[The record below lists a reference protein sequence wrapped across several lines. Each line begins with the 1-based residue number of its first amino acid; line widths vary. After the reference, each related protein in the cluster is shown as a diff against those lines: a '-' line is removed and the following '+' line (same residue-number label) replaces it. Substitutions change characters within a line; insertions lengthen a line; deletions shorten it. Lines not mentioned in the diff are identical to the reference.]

1 MDIFT
6 QISLLVVFAALVSLI
21 MRWLKQPLIIGY
33 ILTGVLVGPS
43 VLSVIKSPTTME
55 TFSSIGIALLLF
67 IVGLGLNPR
76 VIKDIGKVASIA
88 GIAQI
93 LLSAGTGYVVG
104 LAFGLNIVESLF
116 IGVALAF
123 SSTIIILKLL
133 SDKKE
138 LTRLYGKIA
147 TGLLLI
153 QDVLATIALLF
164 VTANST
170 EGGFSASHL
179 LVLFVKGAI
188 VAGGLLL
195 IGNIILPRYHKM
207 IAGSQEFLFL
217 FAVGWGFGG
226 AALFQYLGF
235 SLEIGALLSGVAL
248 ASLPYSQ
255 EIGSRLRPL
264 RDFFVIVFF
273 ISLGAQLSF
282 NNLLPL
288 VPILIALSLVV
299 IIMKPVIVMV
309 IMGLMGYTK
318 RTSFKTAITM
328 GQVSEFSIVFVIIGF
343 KAELISAT
351 LVNIVT
357 ILALVSIA
365 ASTYMMIYSD
375 KIFSLIEN
383 SLNLFERKKPKSD
396 HEIKQAYELML
407 FGYQKGGHEFV
418 KVFKALKKRYV
429 VIDYDPE
436 VIDTIDSRRIPYI
449 YGDAMDIELLD
460 EIGISKSKLIVSTI
474 SDFNTNKFLIKS
486 IAKINPVAVI
496 IVSADNL
503 DQAAELY
510 DLGASYVSIPHYIG
524 SEKIGSFIKKSHLKK
539 SEFKKYR
546 KQHLAW
552 IETRYK
558 LLKNE
563 ALISDECD
571 DDSQ

>member
-6 QISLLVVFAALVSLI
+6 QISLLVVFAALVSLV

-43 VLSVIKSPTTME
+43 VLSIIKSPTTME

-88 GIAQI
+88 GIAQV
-93 LLSAGTGYVVG
+93 LLSAGTGYVVS
-104 LAFGLNIVESLF
+104 LAFGLSVVESLF

-170 EGGFSASHL
+170 GGGFSASHL
-179 LVLFVKGAI
+179 LVLFIKGVI
-188 VAGGLLL
+188 VASGLLL

-217 FAVGWGFGG
+217 FAIGWGFGG

-282 NNLLPL
+282 DNLLPL
-288 VPILIALSLVV
+288 VPILVALSLVV

-375 KIFSLIEN
+375 KIFGLIEN

-407 FGYQKGGHEFV
+407 FGYQKGGHEFI

-436 VIDTIDSRRIPYI
+436 VIDTIDSRQIPYI

-460 EIGISKSKLIVSTI
+460 EIGISKSKLVVSTI

-486 IAKINPVAVI
+486 IAKINPAAVI

-539 SEFKKYR
+539 SEFKRYR

-552 IETRYK
+552 IESRYN

-563 ALISDECD
+563 SLISDESD
-571 DDSQ
+571 NDSQ